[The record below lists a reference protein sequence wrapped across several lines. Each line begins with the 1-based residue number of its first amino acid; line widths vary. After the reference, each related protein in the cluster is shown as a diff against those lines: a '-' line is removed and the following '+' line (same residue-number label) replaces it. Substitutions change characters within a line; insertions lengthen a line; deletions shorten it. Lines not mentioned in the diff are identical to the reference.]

1 MMLELNLSE
10 EELREILEQLK
21 WREEEEESE

>member
-21 WREEEEESE
+21 WREEEEETE

>member
-21 WREEEEESE
+21 WLEEEEESE

>member
-10 EELREILEQLK
+10 EELREVLEQLK
-21 WREEEEESE
+21 WREEEEETE